1 MQLYTDGSANPN
13 PGPGGWSV
21 VTATQVLIVG
31 HSVHA
36 TNNRMEGTAILE
48 ALKWLRG
55 REAVIHTDSR
65 LWVDT
70 VNVWAPRWA
79 LSGWR
84 KADGGTPANVD
95 LVQEIMRERRSGQT
109 LWWVRGH
116 SGIVGNELAD
126 EWADKARTQRLGTR
140 S

>member
-21 VTATQVLIVG
+21 TTASQVLAVG
-31 HSVHA
+31 HSDHA
-36 TNNRMEGTAILE
+36 TNNRMEGVAILE

-55 REAVIHTDSR
+55 RQAVIHSDSR

-70 VNVWAPRWA
+70 INLWAPRW
-79 LSGWR
+79 SMNFWR
-84 KADGGTPANVD
+84 KANGDRPANLE
-95 LVQEIMRERRSGQT
+95 LVQEMYW
-109 LWWVRGH
+109 LWPQGVRLVWIRAHVGTP
-116 SGIVGNELAD
+116 GNELAD
-126 EWADKARTQRLGTR
+126 QWAEKARAQRLGTR